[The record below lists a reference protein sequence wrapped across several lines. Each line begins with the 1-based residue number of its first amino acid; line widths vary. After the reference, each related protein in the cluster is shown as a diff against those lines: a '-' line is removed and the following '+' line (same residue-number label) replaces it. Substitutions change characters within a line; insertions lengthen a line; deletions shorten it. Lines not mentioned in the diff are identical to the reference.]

1 MERRASPPVKS
12 VRLMRGG
19 RSRAS
24 FKTRSNA
31 SLINVLGSDKLRLA
45 DLRHRTL
52 AEQQK
57 QKSQCDFVIR

>member
-12 VRLMRGG
+12 LRLTRRG
-19 RSRAS
+19 RSRALSKRNPTAS
-24 FKTRSNA
+24 F
-31 SLINVLGSDKLRLA
+31 INVLGSDKLRLA
-45 DLRHRTL
+45 DLRHRPL